1 MAGSASIV
9 GPLWSARARDWGEL
23 QERNHVPLYEAVC
36 DAVVEAHSH
45 VLDVG
50 CGTGTFLGTAAAR
63 GATVA
68 GIDAAPGMIEVAR
81 ERLPDADLRVGDLE
95 ELPWGDGAF
104 DVVTSFI
111 AIQYAADPAHG
122 LVEAARVTRPG
133 GAVVLTTWGTPE
145 ECDAKVYALALAP
158 LLPPPSEGG
167 PGAFMFAADGAL
179 ESFAR
184 GAGLEPGKPVGVDL
198 PFDYPDR
205 ETALRGLNSGAP
217 SVRVAAEHGEEL
229 VRKTV
234 SDAITPYET
243 ASGGFRFENTFRFL
257 VARKPR

>member
-1 MAGSASIV
+1 MAGSAPIV

-36 DAVVEAHSH
+36 DAVVEPGLY

-50 CGTGTFLGTAAAR
+50 CATGTFLSIAAAR
-63 GATVA
+63 GARVA
-68 GIDAAPGMIEVAR
+68 GIDAAQGMIEVAR
-81 ERLPDADLRVGDLE
+81 ERVTEADLRVGDLE
-95 ELPWGDGAF
+95 ELPWSDGVF
-104 DVVTSFI
+104 DIVTSFI
-111 AIQYAADPAHG
+111 AVQYAGDPAHG
-122 LVEAARVTRPG
+122 LVEMARVTKPG

-167 PGAFMFAADGAL
+167 PGAFMFADEGAL

-184 GAGLEPGKPVGVDL
+184 GAALEPGKPIDVDL
-198 PFDYPDR
+198 PFEYPDR
-205 ETALRGLNSGAP
+205 ETTLRGLNSGAP

-229 VRKTV
+229 VRKMV
-234 SDAITPYET
+234 SEAITPYQT
-243 ASGGFRFENTFRFL
+243 PSGGFRFENTFRFL

>member
-1 MAGSASIV
+1 MARSAPIV

-36 DAVVEAHSH
+36 DAVVEPGLH

-50 CGTGTFLGTAAAR
+50 CGTGTFLGIAAAR

-68 GIDAAPGMIEVAR
+68 GIDAAEGMIEVAR
-81 ERLPDADLRVGDLE
+81 ERVPEADLRVGDIE
-95 ELPWGDGAF
+95 ELPWDDGVF
-104 DVVTSFI
+104 DVVASFI
-111 AIQYAADPAHG
+111 AVQYAADPAHG
-122 LVEAARVTRPG
+122 LVEMARVTKPG

-158 LLPPPSEGG
+158 LLPPPAEGG
-167 PGAFMFAADGAL
+167 PGAFMFADEGAL

-184 GAGLEPGKPVGVDL
+184 TAGLDPGKPVDVDL

-217 SVRVAAEHGEEL
+217 SVRVAAEHSWEL
-229 VRKTV
+229 VNATV
-234 SDAITPYET
+234 SEAIAPFETP
-243 ASGGFRFENTFRFL
+243 SGGFRFENTFRFL
-257 VARKPR
+257 VARKP